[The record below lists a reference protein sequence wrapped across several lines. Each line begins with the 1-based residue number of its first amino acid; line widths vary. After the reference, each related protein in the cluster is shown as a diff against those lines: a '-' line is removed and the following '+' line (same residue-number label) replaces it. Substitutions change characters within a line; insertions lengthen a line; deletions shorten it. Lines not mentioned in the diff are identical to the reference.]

1 MNNEHLKKQLG
12 HRIKVRRVDCRLT
25 QEELADRISMKQGQ
39 LSQVER
45 GLLGLSVSQLVAI
58 ARALD
63 CQVSDLLP
71 PEERLREAA

>member
-1 MNNEHLKKQLG
+1 MNNHDLKTQLG
-12 HRIKVRRVDCRLT
+12 HRIKVRRVDCRLK
-25 QEELADRISMKQGQ
+25 QEELADRIGMKQGQ

-63 CQVSDLLP
+63 CQVTDLLE
-71 PEERLREAA
+71 EERKVA

>member
-63 CQVSDLLP
+63 CQVSDLLE
-71 PEERLREAA
+71 EERKVA

>member
-1 MNNEHLKKQLG
+1 MNDQDLKQQVG
-12 HRIKVRRVDCRLT
+12 HRIKVRRVDCRLK
-25 QEELADRISMKQGQ
+25 QGELASRIGMKQGQ

-63 CQVSDLLP
+63 CQVSDLLE
-71 PEERLREAA
+71 EERKVA

>member
-1 MNNEHLKKQLG
+1 MNNQDLKKQLG

-25 QEELADRISMKQGQ
+25 QEELANRIGMKQGQ

-63 CQVSDLLP
+63 CQVSDLL
-71 PEERLREAA
+71 EEEKKAA

>member
-1 MNNEHLKKQLG
+1 MNDQDLKQQLG
-12 HRIKVRRVDCRLT
+12 HRIKVRRVDCRLK
-25 QEELADRISMKQGQ
+25 QEELASRIGMKQGQ

-45 GLLGLSVSQLVAI
+45 GLLGLSVFQLVTI

-71 PEERLREAA
+71 PEERPREAA

>member
-1 MNNEHLKKQLG
+1 MNDQDLKQQLG
-12 HRIKVRRVDCRLT
+12 HRIKVRRVDCRLK
-25 QEELADRISMKQGQ
+25 QEELASRIGMKQGQ

-45 GLLGLSVSQLVAI
+45 GLLGLSVFQLVTI

-71 PEERLREAA
+71 PEERRLEAA

>member
-1 MNNEHLKKQLG
+1 MNNQDLKTQLG

-25 QEELADRISMKQGQ
+25 QEELADRIGMKQGQ

-63 CQVSDLLP
+63 CPVSDLLP

>member
-1 MNNEHLKKQLG
+1 MNSQDIKKQLG
-12 HRIKVRRVDCRLT
+12 HRIKVRRVDCRLK
-25 QEELADRISMKQGQ
+25 QEELADRIGMNQGQ

-63 CQVSDLLP
+63 CGVSDLL
-71 PEERLREAA
+71 EEEKKVA